1 MCNSGNGLF
10 GKLSWGDFFFTL
22 THIFVS
28 PVDDREIF
36 GVLLSNSPLSIALTQ
51 PTLIYDSWT
60 QGKKMP
66 NSVLGSSPGATVQ
79 KVHPGH
85 LDSLHLLSFSPRSQ
99 PMLPLAQGL
108 QTSRNKQCLIC
119 SCLQKEDRPDS
130 NLPEL
135 ENESL
140 LLACLYLI

>member
-1 MCNSGNGLF
+1 
-10 GKLSWGDFFFTL
+10 
-22 THIFVS
+22 
-28 PVDDREIF
+28 
-36 GVLLSNSPLSIALTQ
+36 
-51 PTLIYDSWT
+51 
-60 QGKKMP
+60 MP

-79 KVHPGH
+79 KVHPGR
-85 LDSLHLLSFSPRSQ
+85 LDSLHLLSFSPRSK

-108 QTSRNKQCLIC
+108 KTSRNTQYLIC

-140 LLACLYLI
+140 LLA